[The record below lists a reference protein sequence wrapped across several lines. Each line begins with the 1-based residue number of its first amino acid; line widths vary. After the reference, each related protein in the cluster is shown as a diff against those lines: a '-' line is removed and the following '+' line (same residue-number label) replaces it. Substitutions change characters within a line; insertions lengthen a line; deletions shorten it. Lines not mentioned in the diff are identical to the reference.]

1 MTTWINKLKQILLGF
16 LSTHDNK
23 YIITDTGLKLV
34 AFDYTFQNAVKSS
47 TTFTNKS
54 KTSSVWANKTKS

>member
-1 MTTWINKLKQILLGF
+1 MQLSRQLHLQI
-16 LSTHDNK
+16 S
-23 YIITDTGLKLV
+23 LKLV

>member
-54 KTSSVWANKTKS
+54 KTSSV